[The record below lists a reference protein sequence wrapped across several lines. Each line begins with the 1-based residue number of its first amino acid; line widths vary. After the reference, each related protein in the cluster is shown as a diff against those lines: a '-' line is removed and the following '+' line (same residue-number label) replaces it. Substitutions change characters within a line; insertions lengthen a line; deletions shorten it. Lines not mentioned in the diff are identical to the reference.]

1 MGANNFRGVY
11 VPDIDE
17 DIHEGIT
24 TLADGL
30 GVVTRV
36 SSIAA
41 ARTIVEANSEQ
52 ITPASPAY
60 FDINGLIYVHDGT
73 VFKPVNETEISSQS
87 YEYDRTPSVTS
98 GQFSGMISAD
108 LGAKPYDRSFT
119 AIGMARG
126 TVKTGI
132 PFLALR
138 IDGEVSSLAFF
149 TEKESQTIT
158 TIWAG
163 TIEAGHQP
171 DIQLGLYGGS
181 PGGGGSTT
189 STVALAND
197 ARMNRLIVTTNP
209 ITMT

>member
-1 MGANNFRGVY
+1 MGAKNFRGVY

-17 DIHEGIT
+17 DIHQGIT

-36 SSIAA
+36 TSIAA
-41 ARTIVEANSEQ
+41 ARTIVEANKAK

-73 VFKPVNETEISSQS
+73 VFKPVNEAEISSQT
-87 YEYDRTPSVTS
+87 YEYNRTASVTS
-98 GQFSGMISAD
+98 GQFTGMIGTD
-108 LGAKPYDRSFT
+108 LGVKPYDRSFT

-126 TVKTGI
+126 TVESGV

-138 IDGEVSSLAFF
+138 VDGEISSLAFF
-149 TEKESQTIT
+149 TAEESQTIT

-171 DIQLGLYGGS
+171 DIWLGLYGGS
-181 PGGGGSTT
+181 HGGGVSTT

-209 ITMT
+209 ITMA

>member
-1 MGANNFRGVY
+1 MGAENFRGVY

-17 DIHEGIT
+17 DIHQGIT
-24 TLADGL
+24 ALAEGA
-30 GVVTRV
+30 GVITRV

-41 ARTIVEANSEQ
+41 ARTLVESNREQ
-52 ITPASPAY
+52 ITPAAPAY

-73 VFKPVNETEISSQS
+73 VFKPVNEAEISSQT
-87 YEYDRTPSVTS
+87 YEYNRTASIGS
-98 GQFSGMISAD
+98 GKFTGMIGTD
-108 LGAKPYDRSFT
+108 LGVKPYDRSFT

-126 TVKTGI
+126 TVKSGV

-138 IDGEVSSLAFF
+138 VDGEISSIAFF

-171 DIQLGLYGGS
+171 DIWLGLYGGS
-181 PGGGGSTT
+181 RSGDTSIT

-209 ITMT
+209 ITMA

>member
-1 MGANNFRGVY
+1 MGKTNFRGVY
-11 VPDIDE
+11 VPALGE
-17 DIHEGIT
+17 DLHDGT
-24 TLADGL
+24 TALADSI
-30 GVVTRV
+30 GVITRV

-41 ARTIVEANSEQ
+41 ARSIVEGNQEK
-52 ITPASPAY
+52 ITPSTPAY
-60 FDINGLIYVHDGT
+60 FDVNGLIYVHDGT
-73 VFKPVNETEISSQS
+73 VFKPVNEAEISSQT
-87 YEYDRTPSVTS
+87 YEYNRVASISS
-98 GQFSGMISAD
+98 GKFTGMIGTN
-108 LGAKPYDRSFT
+108 LGVKPYDRSFT

-126 TVKTGI
+126 TVKSGL

-138 IDGEVSSLAFF
+138 VDGEISSLAFF

-171 DIQLGLYGGS
+171 NIWLGLYGGS
-181 PGGGGSTT
+181 QSGGVSTT

-209 ITMT
+209 ITMV

>member
-17 DIHEGIT
+17 DIHQGIT

-41 ARTIVEANSEQ
+41 ARTIVEANQAS

-73 VFKPVNETEISSQS
+73 VFKPVNESESYSQS
-87 YEYDRTPSVTS
+87 YTYNHTS
-98 GQFSGMISAD
+98 QLSAGQFSGMVTSNIS
-108 LGAKPYDRSFT
+108 AKPYDRSFT
-119 AIGMARG
+119 VWGMAWGRATLG
-126 TVKTGI
+126 T

-138 IDGEVSSLAFF
+138 INGLVTTLAPFQPGEV
-149 TEKESQTIT
+149 ESVTVMALGEIP
-158 TIWAG
+158 AG
-163 TIEAGHQP
+163 TQP
-171 DIQLGLYGGS
+171 EIQLGVYGGS
-181 PGGGGSTT
+181 GTGGEERKSN
-189 STVALAND
+189 VELRAD
-197 ARMNRLIVTTNP
+197 ERLSRLMVKADP
-209 ITMT
+209 ISMA

>member
-1 MGANNFRGVY
+1 MGEQNFRGVY

-17 DIHEGIT
+17 DIHKGIT

-36 SSIAA
+36 TSIAA
-41 ARTIVEANSEQ
+41 ARTIVEANKAK

-60 FDINGLIYVHDGT
+60 FDIDGLIYVHDGT
-73 VFKPVNETEISSQS
+73 VFKPVNEAEISSQT
-87 YEYDRTPSVTS
+87 YEYNRVASINS
-98 GQFSGMISAD
+98 GQFTGLIGTD
-108 LGAKPYDRSFT
+108 LGVKPYDRSFT

-126 TVKTGI
+126 TVRTGL

-138 IDGEVSSLAFF
+138 VDGEISSLAFF
-149 TEKESQTIT
+149 TENESQTIT

-171 DIQLGLYGGS
+171 AIWLGLYGGS
-181 PGGGGSTT
+181 HGGGVPTT
-189 STVALAND
+189 STVALADD

-209 ITMT
+209 ITMA

>member
-1 MGANNFRGVY
+1 MGATNFRGVY

-17 DIHEGIT
+17 DIHQGIT
-24 TLADGL
+24 ALADGA
-30 GVVTRV
+30 GVITRV

-52 ITPASPAY
+52 ITPASPMY

-73 VFKPVNETEISSQS
+73 VFKPVNEAEISSQT
-87 YEYDRTPSVTS
+87 YEYNRVASITS
-98 GQFSGMISAD
+98 GQFTGLIGTD
-108 LGAKPYDRSFT
+108 LGVKPYDRSFT

-126 TVKTGI
+126 TVRTGI

-138 IDGEVSSLAFF
+138 VDGVISSLAFF
-149 TEKESQTIT
+149 TEQESQTIT

-171 DIQLGLYGGS
+171 DIWLGLFGGS
-181 PGGGGSTT
+181 YSGGVSTT
-189 STVALAND
+189 STVGLADD
-197 ARMNRLIVTTNP
+197 ARMNRLIVTANP
-209 ITMT
+209 ITMA